1 MNYDVV
7 VVGAGPAGA
16 MAAKYAAKN
25 GASTLLIEEHAS
37 IGSPVQCTGLISTA
51 ALKECETGE
60 GNFVLNKIR
69 GAFVYAPNGEEL
81 RVEGKDIKAYVIDR
95 KIFDRALVERSLDE
109 GVNLLLKTRFI
120 GILMNPSKRT
130 DNIGFIKG
138 RGKISVILEGEHREI
153 DADVIIG
160 TDGIQSSV
168 GRAARLPRCEKFLSG
183 IQFEAP
189 YAANDPEFVEIF
201 TGKDIAPGFFAW
213 AVPFN
218 GMARIGLARNSGVPC
233 AHYYIEKLLKHP
245 VVASR
250 YRGSRTEFVL
260 GGIPLGPPGKT
271 TCKGVVLAGDAA
283 GQVKPTS
290 GGGIYMGAI
299 CAKIA
304 GEVAARASRNETDLE
319 EYEKRWR
326 SSIGRELSIGMRIHK
341 SLGKLSDE
349 DLNEFVAFLNM
360 PKIRRI
366 ITEHGDMDNPSIL
379 LQALIKNGDKK
390 KLIRLLGVAFKTL
403 L

>member
-51 ALKECETGE
+51 ALKECEIGE
-60 GNFVLNKIR
+60 GNFVLNKMR

-120 GILMNPSKRT
+120 GM
-130 DNIGFIKG
+130 GQ
-138 RGKISVILEGEHREI
+138 GKISVILEGEHREI

-168 GRAARLPRCEKFLSG
+168 CRAAGLPRCEKFLSG

-189 YAANDPEFVEIF
+189 YSAKDPEFVEIF
-201 TGKDIAPGFFAW
+201 TGNDIAPGFFAW

-218 GMARIGLARNSGVPC
+218 GMARIGLARNPGVPC
-233 AHYYIEKLLKHP
+233 AHHYLEKLLKHP

-260 GGIPLGPPGKT
+260 GGIPLGHPGKT
-271 TCKGVVLAGDAA
+271 TSTGVMLAGDAA

-326 SSIGRELSIGMRIHK
+326 GSIGRELSIGMRIHK

-349 DLNEFVAFLNM
+349 NLNEFVAFLNM
-360 PKIRRI
+360 PKIRRV
-366 ITEHGDMDNPSIL
+366 ITEYGDMDHPSVL
-379 LQALIKNGDKK
+379 LQELIKNGDKK
-390 KLIRLLGVAFKTL
+390 QLIRLLGAAFKTL
-403 L
+403 F